1 MSHDIQLN
9 DPNTDQCLILDE
21 PHLMRGGNY
30 QIGGEQY
37 AYLNVT
43 YNYTDIFRRVIG
55 GKGITTI
62 YGKSGA
68 ESVPILESAIALLG
82 DDVNPDYWKATEGNV
97 KRALIHLLA
106 LAQMRPDG
114 VWVGD

>member
-9 DPNTDQCLILDE
+9 DPNTNQCLILDE

-30 QIGGEQY
+30 QIGGERY
-37 AYLNVT
+37 ASLNVT

-55 GKGITTI
+55 KEGIITI

-68 ESVPILESAIALLG
+68 ESIPILESAIALLG
-82 DDVNPDYWKATEGNV
+82 DDVNLNYWKATEGNA
-97 KRALIHLLA
+97 KLALSHLLA
-106 LAQMRPDG
+106 LAQMRPNG